1 MDGDDRSKPS
11 RYRLAWRWRE
21 SGVTGMGPWT
31 RRSDLVE
38 AWMDS
43 LSQRHGETVVHW
55 IEVSADEPRTRSRG
69 KRPRD

>member
-1 MDGDDRSKPS
+1 
-11 RYRLAWRWRE
+11 
-21 SGVTGMGPWT
+21 MGPWT